1 MRLKR
6 SPQRDPSRLELLGAT
21 RDSYVS
27 WRHESRAVAEAYRA
41 WSLAVGTRR
50 RAAFDRYV
58 AALDR
63 EEQAARGYGRLV
75 DRAHTVCDP
84 RVGAC

>member
-6 SPQRDPSRLELLGAT
+6 SPQRDASRLELLDAMK
-21 RDSYVS
+21 DSHVN
-27 WRHESRAVAEAYRA
+27 WREESRAVAEAYRA
-41 WSLAVGTRR
+41 WSLAVGRR
-50 RAAFDRYV
+50 RGAAFERYV

-75 DRAHTVCDP
+75 ERAHAACDP
-84 RVGAC
+84 RVGVH